1 MTAEL
6 LTTEITPLLIVIADD
21 EFDFRNTVIQWIAS
35 EYRLSDELLESAIE
49 AVGDEDSQENS
60 FLISESNPKF
70 LIVSVL
76 EQLWNIV
83 ALHAE
88 HNQRILIIL
97 DLGWGDSSDALLQ
110 LQNLRNDESQKHY
123 PVIIYSKSD
132 TEDDIKRAYEATANC
147 YIVKTDGSPE
157 ERKKRFL
164 NTLTQWQ
171 GHYLPPFAITS
182 N

>member
-6 LTTEITPLLIVIADD
+6 LTTETTPLLIVIADD

-35 EYRLSDELLESAIE
+35 EYRLSNEVCESAIE
-49 AVGDEDSQENS
+49 AVGEDESQGNS
-60 FLISESNPKF
+60 FYISESNPKF

-76 EQLWNIV
+76 DQLWSIV
-83 ALHAE
+83 AQHAE

-97 DLGWGDSSDALLQ
+97 DLGWGDSSDALLE
-110 LQNLRNDESQKHY
+110 LQNLRRDELRKHY

-147 YIVKTDGSPE
+147 YIVKTDGTPE
-157 ERKKRFL
+157 ARKQRFL